1 MEMIKILNAKEKE
14 EENIKYLI
22 NEQIYLELLEKKEI
36 NEGLKLLRNEL
47 IFKNIDN
54 NRIHVLVSLIGC
66 KTTQELYKRS
76 NWDGRYFFLY
86 KKKFK
91 KKKR

>member
-1 MEMIKILNAKEKE
+1 
-14 EENIKYLI
+14 LI

-76 NWDGRYFFLY
+76 NWDGRYFFFY
-86 KKKFK
+86 KKKLK
-91 KKKR
+91 KKKKGKIYHHKKKVLEIQEKNY